1 MAEHEKRKAAR
12 KLISRTGYKI
22 GGHMTKRPDEIAD
35 KHEITE
41 AVHEHESALH
51 KGKPKTRL
59 HLRDGGSCEGLAA
72 GGRSDRK
79 PRGAKSG
86 KGKKGG
92 TTVNVVI
99 AHPHPKAVPV
109 PVPVGAGAPPGGPAG
124 PMPPPPDD
132 GAPPMM
138 GPGPGGP
145 PMGAKNGG
153 RIGLKSGG
161 KAKGKF
167 TVPMEDGAGGGL
179 GRIAKAKAYGA

>member
-1 MAEHEKRKAAR
+1 MTERHKRKQAREILKKAGYRSGGHLHSKADEMEDATKIKRGISEHEN
-12 KLISRTGYKI
+12 
-22 GGHMTKRPDEIAD
+22 H
-35 KHEITE
+35 
-41 AVHEHESALH
+41 LH
-51 KGKPKTRL
+51 PGKPKTRL
-59 HLRDGGSCEGLAA
+59 RLRDGGSCEGLAA

-79 PRGAKSG
+79 PRGAKG

-99 AHPHPKAVPV
+99 AHPHPKPVPI

-145 PMGAKNGG
+145 PMGAKKGG
-153 RIGLKSGG
+153 RIGLKKGG
-161 KAKGKF
+161 KAKF
-167 TVPMEDGAGGGL
+167 TAPMEAGSGGGR
-179 GRIAKAKAYGA
+179 GRLEKAKAYGA